1 MTAGQPYGISPGSP
15 NRIRRIEGGVLD
27 YASDITPDE
36 NPLELGLDRLIA
48 GPISSARP
56 RSRRRATKVF
66 VGAWSASSSTALP
79 CRRITSIAGP

>member
-36 NPLELGLDRLIA
+36 NPSNLVSIDSSRGT
-48 GPISSARP
+48 PISSARP
-56 RSRRRATKVF
+56 RSRRCATKVF
-66 VGAWSASSSTALP
+66 VGAWSASSSTACL
-79 CRRITSIAGP
+79 AEE